1 MSLKLWGGRFTKET
15 DKLVNDF
22 NASISFDK
30 RMYAQD
36 ITGSIAHAA
45 MLGKQGIIDKE
56 SSDKIVNE
64 LKKIKN
70 EIDSGSLEITEEY
83 EDIHSFVEA
92 TLISRIGDT
101 GKKLHTGRSRN
112 DQVALDM
119 KLHIRN
125 EIIRLDERLYDLE
138 KALFINPTDACLL
151 YRNGTRYCCSLVLS
165 QVLDKLHRLQPC
177 RVLESATTNRG
188 TWKRME

>member
-112 DQVALDM
+112 DQVAVDTRMYFREQCDILSGLLKDLQSVLLKM
-119 KLHIRN
+119 IKEHTSTYMPGFTHLQKAQPVTLAHHLSAYFEMFIRD
-125 EIIRLDERLYDLE
+125 R
-138 KALFINPTDACLL
+138 
-151 YRNGTRYCCSLVLS
+151 
-165 QVLDKLHRLQPC
+165 
-177 RVLESATTNRG
+177 
-188 TWKRME
+188 